1 MANVVS
7 FHESIASPG
16 DSGGVVAIL
25 TEPGSEITGQQ
36 RPSVT
41 LLNAGVIHRV
51 GPHRLHVRLARALAA
66 AGFPALRL
74 DLSGI
79 GDSRPLA
86 EGLTFRESAVADIR
100 TALDWQAARLGDAPA
115 ILFGICSGA
124 DNALAAALQDTRV
137 AGIVL
142 VDPHAYATRRA
153 RLRQLRRMG
162 PRALLRRVGARLLP
176 RASRA
181 HAGDGAPGGS
191 ARQPPPREDM
201 RGQLQA
207 LVARGVRI
215 LSIHTLAQ
223 GQRNNH
229 VDQVFE
235 SFPELRGKV
244 DTLYFPRANH
254 TFTALSEQAALIDA
268 VVQWCGR
275 RFPAS

>member
-7 FHESIASPG
+7 FHESIALPG

-100 TALDWQAARLGDAPA
+100 TALDWQVATGLGCRAWCFVALWTSLPLA
-115 ILFGICSGA
+115 I
-124 DNALAAALQDTRV
+124 LAAALTLRAWLD
-137 AGIVL
+137 VL
-142 VDPHAYATRRA
+142 RA
-153 RLRQLRRMG
+153 
-162 PRALLRRVGARLLP
+162 RRVGRMPSLSLP
-176 RASRA
+176 
-181 HAGDGAPGGS
+181 
-191 ARQPPPREDM
+191 
-201 RGQLQA
+201 
-207 LVARGVRI
+207 V
-215 LSIHTLAQ
+215 
-223 GQRNNH
+223 
-229 VDQVFE
+229 
-235 SFPELRGKV
+235 
-244 DTLYFPRANH
+244 
-254 TFTALSEQAALIDA
+254 TALRALPLP
-268 VVQWCGR
+268 W
-275 RFPAS
+275 